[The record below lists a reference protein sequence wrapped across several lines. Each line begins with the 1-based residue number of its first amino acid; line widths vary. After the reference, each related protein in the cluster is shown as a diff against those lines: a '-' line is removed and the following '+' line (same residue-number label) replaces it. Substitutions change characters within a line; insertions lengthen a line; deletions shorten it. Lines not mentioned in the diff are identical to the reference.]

1 MTRAAKGPIPWV
13 VLAGL
18 LSLGVL
24 TAAAPRSIAPAAL
37 WRPHVRALDS
47 ALSRQD
53 VPAARRAVGDA
64 HRMALGS
71 RTWEGMLEVGWAHR
85 RLGEASGSQRVENAR
100 AREAF
105 LSAFVVARAQRSL
118 AGLLGVAEA
127 FDDLADREV
136 TGQIVAVARDLAA
149 RLPRGEERAQADARL
164 ERLASRLL
172 AASDS
177 TPP

>member
-1 MTRAAKGPIPWV
+1 MTRVAKGPIPWV

-24 TAAAPRSIAPAAL
+24 TAAAPRQIAPAP
-37 WRPHVRALDS
+37 WRPHVGALDA

-53 VPAARRAVGDA
+53 VPAARRAVGEA

-71 RTWEGMLEVGWAHR
+71 RTWEGMIEVGWAHR
-85 RLGEASGSQRVENAR
+85 RLGDASGSQRVENAR

-105 LSAFVVARAQRSL
+105 LTAFVVARGQRSL
-118 AGLLGVAEA
+118 PGLLGAAEA
-127 FDDLADREV
+127 FDDLVDREV
-136 TGQIVAVARDLAA
+136 TGQIVDVARDLAA
-149 RLPRGEERAQADARL
+149 RLPRGEDRAQADARI

-172 AASDS
+172 AASGS